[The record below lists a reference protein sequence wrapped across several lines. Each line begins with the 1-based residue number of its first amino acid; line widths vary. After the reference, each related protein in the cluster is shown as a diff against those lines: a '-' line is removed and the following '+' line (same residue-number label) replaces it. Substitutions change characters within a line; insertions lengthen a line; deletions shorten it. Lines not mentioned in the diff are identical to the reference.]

1 MSIENLTAYEI
12 VEDREIK
19 DLNSRGVIL
28 RHKKTGA
35 RIVLLSN
42 DDPNKVFYIGFRT
55 PPTDSTGVA
64 HIIEHS
70 VLCGSEKYPVKDPF
84 VELAKGSLNTFLNA
98 MTYPDKTV
106 LPIFVTS
113 IWMRYSIRIFIKK
126 RRSSSRRAGIMNV
139 SLKQTT

>member
-1 MSIENLTAYEI
+1 MDSKESVKIMHFNRKQKMEKKMSIENLTAYEI

-55 PPTDSTGVA
+55 PPIRQHGCATYHGTQCTLRFREVSGQGSVCGTGKGFP
-64 HIIEHS
+64 EHFFK
-70 VLCGSEKYPVKDPF
+70 CHD
-84 VELAKGSLNTFLNA
+84 
-98 MTYPDKTV
+98 
-106 LPIFVTS
+106 LP
-113 IWMRYSIRIFIKK
+113 
-126 RRSSSRRAGIMNV
+126 G
-139 SLKQTT
+139 